1 MPDLADG
8 ETTEMKGSGAK
19 PYQLKNSGG
28 VYSCSCPAWR
38 NQSIPIERRTCK
50 HLRKLRGD
58 AAEETRIQTAEP
70 LKPLKPEG
78 AEDVEKLPVLLAH
91 VWNEAEHDPT
101 GWWMSEKLDGV
112 RAYWDGKQFLSRN
125 NNIFYAPE
133 WFAEG
138 LPPHP
143 LDGELWVARKKFDFT
158 SGLVRQQ
165 SKSNDW
171 KQVRYLIFDAPDVA
185 GPFEDRLKFLTNSIR
200 SWKSAYAAVHEHVV
214 CTGVDH
220 LISELDRI
228 TQLGGEGLMLR
239 QPGSAYERTRS
250 TTLLKVKTFLDAE
263 AIVIGYE
270 AGAGRHKGRVG
281 ALMARFGNGKEF
293 KVGTGLKDKER
304 EKPPAKGSVIN
315 VKYQEL
321 TKDGIPR
328 FPVYVGLRPEGQPQ
342 EMPPT
347 RAASKSSS
355 KKESPKP
362 ESTKEIETI
371 PVPIAVPTGGP
382 KMTATPKRY
391 FECTEEGSSKFWE
404 IWMED
409 KDVTTSWGK
418 IGTTGQ
424 TKTKTFADESKA
436 KKEYDKLLEEKTG
449 KGYIEKKRPE

>member
-19 PYQLKNSGG
+19 PYVLKNSGG

-38 NQSIPIERRTCK
+38 NQSVTIEKRTCK

-78 AEDVEKLPVLLAH
+78 AEDLEKVPLLLAH
-91 VWNEAEHDPT
+91 VWNEEEHDPT

-125 NNIFYAPE
+125 NNIFYTPE
-133 WFAEG
+133 WFTEG
-138 LPPHP
+138 LPGHS
-143 LDGELWVARKKFDFT
+143 LDGELWIARKKFDFT

-171 KQVRYLIFDAPDVA
+171 KQVRYLIFDAPDA
-185 GPFEDRLKFLTNSIR
+185 PGSFEERLKFLTTGIAK
-200 SWKSAYAAVHEHVV
+200 WKAAYAAIHEHVV
-214 CTGVDH
+214 CSGLDH

-239 QPGSAYERTRS
+239 KPGSAYERTRS

-263 AIVIGYE
+263 ATVVGYE

-281 ALMARFGNGKEF
+281 ALVARFGNGKEF

-304 EKPPAKGSVIN
+304 ENPPAKGSVIN

-328 FPVYVGLRPEGQPQ
+328 FPVYIGLRPDGQPQ
-342 EMPPT
+342 DLPPS
-347 RAASKSSS
+347 RS
-355 KKESPKP
+355 KKTLPQ
-362 ESTKEIETI
+362 TKEA
-371 PVPIAVPTGGP
+371 PVPTKP
-382 KMTATPKRY
+382 ATTKPVVAAAPAIDAKTKRY
-391 FECTEEGSSKFWE
+391 FECVEDGASKFWE
-404 IWMED
+404 IWMEG
-409 KDVTTSWGK
+409 KDVSTSWGK
-418 IGTTGQ
+418 IGTAGQ
-424 TKTKTFADESKA
+424 TKTKNFADEAKA
-436 KKEYDKLLEEKTG
+436 KKEYDKLLEEKTE

>member
-8 ETTEMKGSGAK
+8 ETVEMKGSGAK
-19 PYQLKNSGG
+19 PYQLKNVGG
-28 VYSCSCPAWR
+28 VYSCTCPAWR
-38 NQSIPIERRTCK
+38 NQSVTIERRTCK

-58 AAEETRIQTAEP
+58 AAEELRIQTAEP

-78 AEDVEKLPVLLAH
+78 AEDVEKLPLLLAH
-91 VWNEAEHDPT
+91 VWSEEYDPT

-133 WFAEG
+133 WFTEG

-171 KQVRYLIFDAPDVA
+171 KQVRYVIFDAPEA
-185 GPFEDRLKFLTNSIR
+185 SGPFEDRLQFLSMGIGT
-200 SWKSAYAAVHEHVV
+200 WKSAHASIHEHTI
-214 CTGVDH
+214 CKGVDH

-228 TQLGGEGLMLR
+228 TKLGGEGLMLR
-239 QPGSAYERTRS
+239 KPGSAYERTRS
-250 TTLLKVKTFLDAE
+250 ITLLKVKTFLDAE
-263 AIVIGYE
+263 AVVIGYE

-304 EKPPAKGSVIN
+304 ESPPAVGSTIN

-328 FPVYVGLRPEGQPQ
+328 FPVYVGLRPDGHPHDS
-342 EMPPT
+342 PPT
-347 RAASKSSS
+347 RTASAPSPKKMASAPVKPIAASS
-355 KKESPKP
+355 
-362 ESTKEIETI
+362 
-371 PVPIAVPTGGP
+371 
-382 KMTATPKRY
+382 KRY
-391 FECTEEGSSKFWE
+391 FECTEDGASKFWE
-404 IWMED
+404 ISMEGN
-409 KDVTTSWGK
+409 DVTTTWGK
-418 IGTTGQ
+418 IGTGGQ
-424 TKTKTFADESKA
+424 TKTKTFADETKA
-436 KKEYDKLLEEKTG
+436 KKEYDKLLEEKTS
-449 KGYIEKKRPE
+449 KGYIEKERPV